1 METKEEKKDAFM
13 KKATDNKANFDLHR
27 ELIAKHIGGW
37 ELDVMRNAS
46 VESYFKKGKV
56 SGGLLLGL
64 IEYAEEYANSRNL
77 ILKETLKQIDSS
89 RNYEEA
95 LSKIEQEA
103 ALKLEAEKER
113 LIKLRVEERAKTE
126 IDFMEESLRRFPRIA
141 RTFQSTD
148 QSEHWYWNDGSKE
161 GLRLISFYQVI
172 DTNFMNKEND
182 YKINC
187 GFKYR

>member
-1 METKEEKKDAFM
+1 MED
-13 KKATDNKANFDLHR
+13 
-27 ELIAKHIGGW
+27 
-37 ELDVMRNAS
+37 
-46 VESYFKKGKV
+46 Y
-56 SGGLLLGL
+56 
-64 IEYAEEYANSRNL
+64 
-77 ILKETLKQIDSS
+77 
-89 RNYEEA
+89 
-95 LSKIEQEA
+95 LSKRVQEA
-103 ALKLEAEKER
+103 ALKLEAEKEK

-126 IDFMEESLRRFPRIA
+126 IDFMEECLRRFPRIA

-161 GLRLISFYQVI
+161 GLHLISFYQDI